1 MTYYSLPSCHDLFFY
16 YFELK
21 KFSVQCNKEKKF
33 KFIQF
38 RKILTPSKAPRLRFL
53 RMSKNPTNDVGP

>member
-1 MTYYSLPSCHDLFFY
+1 MPWLVFFY

-21 KFSVQCNKEKKF
+21 KVSVQCNKEKQKF
-33 KFIQF
+33 KFIKF
-38 RKILTPSKAPRLRFL
+38 RRILKPSKAPRLRFL